1 MGRLSFPSPK
11 ILTGPRYKSGV
22 KSASSTVAD
31 TAARPARKGVASLD
45 VLRFLAA
52 SFILLFHYGSN
63 APVSLDRLMPLFSQG
78 WLATD
83 FFLFLSGYVLSRA
96 YGERLMASHMRR
108 THFFL
113 RRFARLWPSHILVL
127 LAFGAFV
134 VASSL
139 AGFAPAHA
147 DKYGGLAFFAQAF
160 LVHGWGILA
169 APAWNVPTWT
179 ISALLI
185 CYALFSLYLPLI
197 YRRSIVA
204 MAALALAVIVAAHL
218 LALTLAHHAFVD
230 LPFAWGLLRA
240 IPLFILGNLIER
252 MTANLRVGKTTFWV
266 SLFAAFAGVAVCAQL
281 PRNPGIDT
289 AILLMLAVVLAVS
302 GAVSFRESP
311 ATWRMGRASFALFLT
326 HSLVGA
332 VWFGISPKLVGHFGL
347 GLPAQWGL
355 WLAGV
360 LVAILVAFLFDALVD
375 KPLSERVSK
384 LSFVKGGV

>member
-1 MGRLSFPSPK
+1 M
-11 ILTGPRYKSGV
+11 
-22 KSASSTVAD
+22 
-31 TAARPARKGVASLD
+31 ASLD

-52 SFILLFHYGSN
+52 GFILLFHYGTN
-63 APVSLDRLMPLFSQG
+63 APVMLSRLLPVFDQG

-96 YGERLMASHMRR
+96 YGERLVQSSMRR

-127 LAFGAFV
+127 LAFGVFV
-134 VASSL
+134 LASSV

-160 LVHGWGILA
+160 LVHGWGIVR

-197 YRRSIVA
+197 YRRSVVA
-204 MAALALAVIVAAHL
+204 MAAMAAAVLIAAHL
-218 LALTLAHHAFVD
+218 LALDLAHHAFVD

-252 MTANLRVGKTTFWV
+252 MTASLRVGKTVFW
-266 SLFAAFAGVAVCAQL
+266 LGLAGAFTGVAVLAQMQ
-281 PRNPGIDT
+281 RNPFIDT
-289 AILLMLAVVLAVS
+289 AILVLLAVVLAVS
-302 GAVSFRESP
+302 GAVSFRES
-311 ATWRMGRASFALFLT
+311 AVTWRLGRASFALFLT

-332 VWFGISPKLVGHFGL
+332 IWFGMSPKLIGHFGL

-360 LVAILVAFLFDALVD
+360 LVAIIVAFLFEALVD